1 MSDDLVFIAACTI
14 VAMVART
21 GGYLILSRFE
31 RLHFRVA
38 AALDAV
44 PAAVMTTLVVPA
56 AVDGGWREAVVLGLA
71 LLLSFR
77 FGTTITVFSAMAV
90 MVVLRSV

>member
-1 MSDDLVFIAACTI
+1 MTDPVAVIIACAAVSI
-14 VAMVART
+14 GARM

-31 RLHFRVA
+31 RIHFRVA

-56 AVDGGWREAVVLGLA
+56 VVNGGWRELAVLGATVLVS
-71 LLLSFR
+71 LR
-77 FGTTITVFSAMAV
+77 FGTTATVVSAMAGIV
-90 MVVLRSV
+90 ALRAF

>member
-1 MSDDLVFIAACTI
+1 MSDTITLIIACAAVSI
-14 VAMVART
+14 AART

-31 RLHFRVA
+31 RIHFRVA

-56 AVDGGWREAVVLGLA
+56 AVNAGWREGVVLGATVLVAIRFGPMATVIFAMAAILA
-71 LLLSFR
+71 LR
-77 FGTTITVFSAMAV
+77 AI
-90 MVVLRSV
+90 